1 MTTMT
6 IFISP
11 KPFNREH
18 IATIQ
23 WNAIQS
29 WKQLGEDVDIVLIG
43 EDIGVR
49 EAAEELGVR
58 YIAEVKRNESGTP
71 LLSDIFALARDTSD
85 SPLLAYVN
93 ADIILFPDFLEQARR
108 MMEKEKKFLLVGQ
121 RWDLDIPRKID
132 FSNNWQGKLRKE
144 LADRGRR
151 HPAGGSDYFIFPR
164 TCFEK
169 IPDFAI
175 GRSGWDNWMF
185 YEARKQG
192 WKLIDCTK
200 AIDIIHQ
207 DHDYAHLPNGQ
218 SHYRLPES
226 KHNVELAGGKRTIFT
241 LLDCDW
247 QLESNGNLVRP
258 PRTKK
263 KILREMEIF
272 PLIKLKSRVLGE
284 VGFAVFH
291 PEKAYREFRSRKKKD

>member
-85 SPLLAYVN
+85 SPLLA
-93 ADIILFPDFLEQARR
+93 
-108 MMEKEKKFLLVGQ
+108 
-121 RWDLDIPRKID
+121 
-132 FSNNWQGKLRKE
+132 
-144 LADRGRR
+144 
-151 HPAGGSDYFIFPR
+151 
-164 TCFEK
+164 
-169 IPDFAI
+169 
-175 GRSGWDNWMF
+175 
-185 YEARKQG
+185 
-192 WKLIDCTK
+192 
-200 AIDIIHQ
+200 
-207 DHDYAHLPNGQ
+207 
-218 SHYRLPES
+218 
-226 KHNVELAGGKRTIFT
+226 
-241 LLDCDW
+241 
-247 QLESNGNLVRP
+247 
-258 PRTKK
+258 
-263 KILREMEIF
+263 
-272 PLIKLKSRVLGE
+272 
-284 VGFAVFH
+284 
-291 PEKAYREFRSRKKKD
+291 